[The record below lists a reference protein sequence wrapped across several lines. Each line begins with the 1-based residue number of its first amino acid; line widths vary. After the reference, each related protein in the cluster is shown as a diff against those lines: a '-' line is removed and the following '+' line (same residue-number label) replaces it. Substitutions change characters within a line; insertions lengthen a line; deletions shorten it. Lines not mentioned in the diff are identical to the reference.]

1 MTQMARLTTPAAPLP
16 RRRLLLAAAGAAWLL
31 HPLSALGAATATAP
45 AAAEA
50 ERFIAALGERTVRV
64 LDRPG
69 SDQAGR
75 ARGMSELLDQAVDL
89 EVVSRLVLGRH
100 WRAASEA
107 QRREYVSLFR
117 AYILA
122 TLGQRFSYYTGSER
136 FEITGSRD
144 AGGED
149 TLVNSRIV
157 YTGYP
162 PTHIDWRVRRG
173 GERLMIVDIVA
184 EGVSLLVTNRSEFD
198 SIVNRGGMDG
208 LLKELRTR
216 RAPAATPA

>member
-1 MTQMARLTTPAAPLP
+1 MTQMARFTTLAALP
-16 RRRLLLAAAGAAWLL
+16 RRRLLLAAAGAACLL
-31 HPLSALGAATATAP
+31 HPLSAPGAAGATATA
-45 AAAEA
+45 ADA
-50 ERFIAALGERTVRV
+50 ERFIAALGERTMRV

-75 ARGMSELLDQAVDL
+75 ARGMAELLDQAVDI
-89 EVVSRLVLGRH
+89 EVMARLVLGRH
-100 WRAASEA
+100 WRAASDV

-117 AYILA
+117 AHTLA
-122 TLGQRFSYYTGSER
+122 TQGPRFSTYTGSER

-157 YTGYP
+157 YVGDP

-184 EGVSLLVTNRSEFD
+184 EGVSLLVTTRSEFD
-198 SIVNRGGMDG
+198 SIVGRGGMDG
-208 LLKELRTR
+208 LLRELRTR
-216 RAPAATPA
+216 RVPA

>member
-1 MTQMARLTTPAAPLP
+1 MTQMARFTTPAAPLP

-45 AAAEA
+45 AAEA

-75 ARGMSELLDQAVDL
+75 ARGMAEVLDQAVDV
-89 EVVSRLVLGRH
+89 EVVARLVLGRH

-107 QRREYVSLFR
+107 QRREYVALFR
-117 AYILA
+117 AYVLD

-144 AGGED
+144 AGGND
-149 TLVNSRIV
+149 TLVNSRIL

-162 PTHIDWRVRRG
+162 PTHIDWRVR
-173 GERLMIVDIVA
+173 A
-184 EGVSLLVTNRSEFD
+184 T
-198 SIVNRGGMDG
+198 
-208 LLKELRTR
+208 
-216 RAPAATPA
+216 AAG